1 MALLRCDKCQTALP
15 GAVVNTGTL
24 VACPACGVSTLV
36 QVFPAFSRVAPRGRA
51 AEALASME
59 DASCFYHPAKKAA
72 VPCDRCGR
80 FLCTLC
86 DLELDGRHVCPEC
99 IEIER
104 RAGNTLRPGGRPL
117 HDLVALAVAALGTV
131 PGIWFLSFIT
141 GPVALFMAIRYWNE
155 PLRSPVPR
163 GRWRLVV
170 AGILGLLQTG
180 AWLFLLYS
188 YLTDAPWLK

>member
-1 MALLRCDKCQTALP
+1 MALLRCDKCQTVLP

-36 QVFPAFSRVAPRGRA
+36 QVFPAFSRAAPRGRA
-51 AEALASME
+51 AEALTSAE
-59 DASCFYHPAKKAA
+59 DASCFYHPSKKAA

-99 IEIER
+99 IEVAR
-104 RAGNTLRPGGRPL
+104 KSGQTLRSDGRTL
-117 HDLVALAVAALGTV
+117 HDQVALTLAVLG
-131 PGIWFLSFIT
+131 PLLIGWGSIIT
-141 GPVALFMAIRYWNE
+141 APIALFMVARYWNE
-155 PLRSPVPR
+155 PRRSPVPR
-163 GRWRLVV
+163 GRWRLVA
-170 AGILGLLQTG
+170 AGTFALLQTG

-188 YLTDAPWLK
+188 FLTNAAWLK